1 MSRFDDEFDAWLSS
15 AGATDGDFGDELDRL
30 VAEFSRVDSPDRVFA
45 AAMTAAAT
53 PMPLPPALQPVAL
66 QPRSVDY
73 AEGSADIEFMNAI
86 LAADRKAFAA
96 TQMQRSRGQEH
107 AQAQVATL
115 APAVSASRAKV
126 SAQTITVRGLGHT
139 RRITAAEM
147 AERKK
152 RKQALIKQKNA
163 ELKAEKA
170 KKQADDTLARAE
182 RAAARHQKRTVV
194 PAFVESSDGFVS
206 LYEVRL
212 PVPAPMVAPP
222 NMSVKHS
229 MAANRNRIA
238 PPPSPEASSKKKD
251 AEQLRRDDRRDGPA
265 RRTRQRTVRRQSVVI

>member
-115 APAVSASRAKV
+115 APAASASRAKV
-126 SAQTITVRGLGHT
+126 SAQTTTVRGLGHT
-139 RRITAAEM
+139 RLMTAAEA
-147 AERKK
+147 AERKQ
-152 RKQALIKQKNA
+152 RQQALIKEKNA
-163 ELKAEKA
+163 ELQAEKA
-170 KKQADDTLARAE
+170 AKRADDTLARAA
-182 RAAARHQKRTVV
+182 RAAARHQKRTVL
-194 PAFVESSDGFVS
+194 PAPVRAPRLRVR
-206 LYEVRL
+206 RL
-212 PVPAPMVAPP
+212 PATAT
-222 NMSVKHS
+222 
-229 MAANRNRIA
+229 AANPHRIA
-238 PPPSPEASSKKKD
+238 PPPHPAAASHKKD
-251 AEQLRRDDRRDGPA
+251 AEQLRRDDRCDGTA
-265 RRTRQRTVRRQSVVI
+265 RRTRQRTGAPRSAVI